1 MILNWTKVV
10 ARPNITIRQ
19 SLELMDS
26 GSLGVLLIA
35 DKGNKLLG
43 LVTDGDVRRGLLK
56 GFGLSHRIDQV
67 MNRSP
72 IVADFEA
79 TREQLTSTML
89 KHQILSIPLIKNS
102 KLCGLETLA
111 HSREVELIN
120 NPVFLMA
127 GGFGKR
133 LSPLTDNCPK
143 PLLKIGDKPI
153 LELIL
158 ERFIEAGFHNFYI
171 SLHYLP
177 DKIIEYFG
185 DGSEWK
191 VSIKYVLEEN
201 PLGTGG
207 ALSLL
212 PDNLSALPLVM
223 MNGDILTTINF
234 RRLLDFH
241 NQENSAATMCV
252 REYNL
257 EIPYGVVTGDG
268 KKIVSMKEKP
278 IQTFFV
284 NSGIYVINSEVRE
297 KAAKNDYIDMPTLL
311 EKCMGD
317 GKNINMFPIYEYW
330 LDIGRHEDFIKAN
343 RDIALLQDKK

>member
-1 MILNWTKVV
+1 MILNWMKAV
-10 ARPNITIRQ
+10 AGPNITIRQ

-26 GSLGVLLIA
+26 ASLGVLLIA
-35 DKGNKLLG
+35 DEENKLLG
-43 LVTDGDVRRGLLK
+43 LVTDGDIRRGLLK
-56 GFGLSHRIDQV
+56 GLGLSHKIDQV

-72 IVADFEA
+72 IVADFGA
-79 TREQLTSTML
+79 TREQLASTMSN
-89 KHQILSIPLIKNS
+89 HQILCIPLVKES
-102 KLCGLETLA
+102 KLCGLETLV
-111 HSREVELIN
+111 HNSEVELIN

-143 PLLKIGDKPI
+143 PLLKIGNKPI
-153 LELIL
+153 LELII
-158 ERFIEAGFHNFYI
+158 ERFIESGFHNFYI

-177 DKIIEYFG
+177 DKIIEHFG
-185 DGSEWK
+185 DGSKWNI
-191 VSIKYVLEEN
+191 SIQYVLEEN

-212 PDNLSALPLVM
+212 PNNLSALPLIM
-223 MNGDILTTINF
+223 MNGDILTTMNF
-234 RRLLDFH
+234 RRLLEFH
-241 NQENSAATMCV
+241 NKENCVGTMCV
-252 REYNL
+252 REYNY
-257 EIPYGVVTGDG
+257 EIPYGVVAGDG

-278 IQTFFV
+278 TQTFFV

-297 KAAKNDYIDMPTLL
+297 KAVKNDYIDMPTLL

-330 LDIGRHEDFIKAN
+330 LDIGKHEDFIKAN
-343 RDIALLQDKK
+343 RDIAQLQENN